1 MFKKKLNIKFY
12 NMEDE
17 KKIEKKVKSPRES
30 SLILKKISELL
41 TDICEENK
49 KETNLFYKPLKS
61 FYSMNIPLISIK
73 DYLEQLYKYTKIDS
87 STIVLILIYIDR
99 ICNIYK
105 CKLSYYNIHKL
116 ILGALVVASKY
127 NEDCSYTL
135 KYYSKIGGVSQA
147 EIFNLEYNFLA
158 LIQFKL
164 FVTEELFCKYN
175 DYLLSSDSDDDSD
188 NWDFDDDNNINND
201 IKKNKDFFG

>member
-1 MFKKKLNIKFY
+1 M
-12 NMEDE
+12 
-17 KKIEKKVKSPRES
+17 KSSKES

-41 TDICEENK
+41 TDICDENK

-61 FYSMNIPLISIK
+61 FFSMNIPLISIK

-87 STIVLILIYIDR
+87 STIILILIYIDR

-116 ILGALVVASKY
+116 ILGSMIVASKY
-127 NEDCSYTL
+127 NEDGFYSL
-135 KYYSKIGGVSQA
+135 KYYAKIGGVTLA
-147 EIFNLEYNFLA
+147 EIFNLEYNFLS
-158 LIQFKL
+158 LINFKL
-164 FVTEELFCKYN
+164 YVTEELFCKYN

-201 IKKNKDFFG
+201 IKNNKNSFG